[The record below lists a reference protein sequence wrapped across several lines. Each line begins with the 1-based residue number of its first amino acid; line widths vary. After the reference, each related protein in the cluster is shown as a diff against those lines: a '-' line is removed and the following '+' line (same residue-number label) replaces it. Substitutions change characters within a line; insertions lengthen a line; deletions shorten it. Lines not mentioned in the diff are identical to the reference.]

1 MKETQE
7 RNTHKE
13 THTKQSPR
21 TPDRLLLY
29 FVTMDIT
36 NVWSVWYSGTGQG
49 IPARCMRIKFRYSLL
64 LHIFKA
70 LVVLMCLNFAFAY
83 LESPSTVF
91 VFCFVHTTRREK
103 REKRTE
109 KDIEGTSGHETV
121 SSTPC
126 LLSVHCLPYS
136 ARFLNFDNVVRKI
149 FTTKCLGGSRGG
161 GDSVLFVVVVVVVV
175 GGSEV
180 GSAVLSGV
188 LSKVL
193 PRLVPVLLLPTTR
206 SWRSSFPLRCCPYWW
221 CSTIGEPFET

>member
-1 MKETQE
+1 MKERNTQRNTHKDTHTKKHTQ

-91 VFCFVHTTRREK
+91 IFCFVHKTRRE
-103 REKRTE
+103 REERRERREPRK
-109 KDIEGTSGHETV
+109 TSREHQDMRRFQ
-121 SSTPC
+121 
-126 LLSVHCLPYS
+126 VHHAY
-136 ARFLNFDNVVRKI
+136 
-149 FTTKCLGGSRGG
+149 
-161 GDSVLFVVVVVVVV
+161 
-175 GGSEV
+175 
-180 GSAVLSGV
+180 
-188 LSKVL
+188 
-193 PRLVPVLLLPTTR
+193 
-206 SWRSSFPLRCCPYWW
+206 
-221 CSTIGEPFET
+221 

>member
-7 RNTHKE
+7 RNTGKKHNKE
-13 THTKQSPR
+13 THTKKHTKTHTKKHKNETHKKQSPR

-91 VFCFVHTTRREK
+91 IFCFVHQTRREK

-109 KDIEGTSGHETV
+109 RDIDGTSGHETV
-121 SSTPC
+121 C

-161 GDSVLFVVVVVVVV
+161 GDSVLFVVVVVMGGSAVV
-175 GGSEV
+175 SEV
-180 GSAVLSGV
+180 GSAVGSAVV

-193 PRLVPVLLLPTTR
+193 PRLVPVLLLPT
-206 SWRSSFPLRCCPYWW
+206 SGS
-221 CSTIGEPFET
+221 